1 MKLTELIHK
10 LGKAA
15 WSFSGL
21 SLNIAILVQELV
33 MFLLSVLCLFH
44 FASIRRIAWL
54 HIKKKFKSGNPHH
67 ANRA

>member
-1 MKLTELIHK
+1 
-10 LGKAA
+10 
-15 WSFSGL
+15 
-21 SLNIAILVQELV
+21 